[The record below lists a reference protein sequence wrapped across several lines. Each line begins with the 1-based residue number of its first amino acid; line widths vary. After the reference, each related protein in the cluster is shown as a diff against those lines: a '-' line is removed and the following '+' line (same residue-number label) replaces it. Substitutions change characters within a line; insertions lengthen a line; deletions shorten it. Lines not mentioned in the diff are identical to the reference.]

1 MDVVSTLTDEQLAW
15 RAAADQWPIWAIL
28 AHIAG
33 SRLYWL
39 ATILG
44 EPGAEHTPWP
54 DLPADGWEDDLDH
67 PRSAAELAFAL
78 ESTYAILDRV
88 LDTWT
93 PERLDERVDRTFR
106 DVVQRHSR
114 ASILQRLL
122 THDAYH
128 VGEVS
133 QLLGAHGV
141 EPIYIW
147 RADDPMLS

>member
-1 MDVVSTLTDEQLAW
+1 MSIRRYYDRWPQYHQRTMDVVSTLTGEQLAW

-54 DLPADGWEDDLDH
+54 ELPADGWEDDLDH

-114 ASILQRLL
+114 ASILQR
-122 THDAYH
+122 
-128 VGEVS
+128 S
-133 QLLGAHGV
+133 
-141 EPIYIW
+141 
-147 RADDPMLS
+147 